1 MEYQRSDTLKFQQRQ
16 PPSNIN
22 NNATTKMEVLRAS
35 SKIYDP
41 LGILTPVTIRAKI
54 LMQELWKGGYGW
66 DEPLPQERQKKW
78 LALSNDLDTATQ
90 TQIPRRYF
98 LSSSTW
104 PSNTTLYIFVDASV
118 KAYGA
123 VAYVA
128 NGTETSM
135 VMTKTR
141 VAPLKKLTLPQLE
154 LMAAVIKII
163 LLSLHQPPSIQYLSL
178 VR

>member
-1 MEYQRSDTLKFQQRQ
+1 
-16 PPSNIN
+16 
-22 NNATTKMEVLRAS
+22 MEVLRAS

-98 LSSSTW
+98 PSSSTW
-104 PSNTTLYIFVDASV
+104 TSNTTLHIFVDASV

-128 NGTETSM
+128 NGTESSM

-163 LLSLHQPPSIQYLSL
+163 LLSPHQPPSIQYLSL